1 MMPLS
6 DVYTTLVERR
16 DADVEAILAAHGGDP
31 ERELTF
37 TVRELAEHQT
47 DDLIAVVGVLVG
59 GGY

>member
-6 DVYTTLVERR
+6 DVYATLVGRR
-16 DADVEAILAAHGGDP
+16 DAEVEALLAAHGGDP

-37 TVRELAEHQT
+37 TFRELAEIQT
-47 DDLIAVVGVLVG
+47 DDLIAFIGALVE

>member
-6 DVYTTLVERR
+6 DVYATLVGRR
-16 DADVEAILAAHGGDP
+16 DAEVEALLAAHGGDP

-37 TVRELAEHQT
+37 TFRELAEIQT
-47 DDLIAVVGVLVG
+47 DDLIAFIGVLVG

>member
-6 DVYTTLVERR
+6 DIYTTLVGRR
-16 DADVEAILAAHGGDP
+16 DAEVEALLAAHGGDP

-37 TVRELAEHQT
+37 TVRELAEIQT
-47 DDLIAVVGVLVG
+47 DDLIAFIGALVE